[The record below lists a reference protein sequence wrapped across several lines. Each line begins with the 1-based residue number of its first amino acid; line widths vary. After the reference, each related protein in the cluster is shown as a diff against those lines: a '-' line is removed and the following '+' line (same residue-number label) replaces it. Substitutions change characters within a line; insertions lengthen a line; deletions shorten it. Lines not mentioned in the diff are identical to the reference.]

1 MKRLLTFL
9 VFVCLIFAVVVINS
23 CKKDPV
29 PPTLTTSVLSNIT
42 TTSATTGGV
51 ITKDGGAAVTARGVC
66 WGTTSNPLVSDSHT
80 SDGTGVGSFIS
91 NLTGLTPNTQ
101 YHVRAYAT
109 NKAGT
114 SYGTDIAFTSTAIVL
129 PSLTTTAVTSVTLTT
144 AASGGNIS
152 ADGNAPITAKGVCW
166 AITTAPTITNSKTSD
181 GTGTGAFTSAV
192 TGLLPGT
199 PYYLRAYA
207 TNSAGTAYGNEVTF
221 TTNPIVVPT
230 LTTNAATA
238 ITLTTAVVG
247 GNITAD
253 GGASVTAKGTCWSI
267 TANPTVANSKTSDGN
282 GTGTFTSSLTGLVAG
297 TLYHARAYATNSA
310 GTAYGNDITFTTS
323 PILVPTLTT
332 TAASTITLTTAVA
345 GGNITADG
353 GGAVTARG
361 TCWSLN
367 ANPIITDPKTSD
379 GTGTGSF
386 ISNITGL
393 LPGTT
398 YHIRAY
404 ATNSAGTAYG
414 NDLSF
419 TTTQIGVP
427 TLTTTAVTSI
437 TLTTAVS
444 GGNIT
449 ADGGGSV
456 TARGICWSTTSGPTT
471 DDANTSD
478 ATGSGSFTS
487 NLSLLLPGTTYYVRA
502 YATNSAGTAYGNEV
516 SFTTNQI
523 VFATLTTTAATSITL
538 TTATSGGNITNNG
551 GGTISVKGVCWSLT
565 ATPTISN
572 FITSDGTGTG
582 AFTSSL
588 TGLTA
593 GTTYHV
599 RAYATNEA
607 GTSYGNEISF
617 TTGSIVV
624 PTLTT
629 ATVTSITLT
638 TAVSG
643 GNITADGGASVTA
656 RGVCWALTANPLITD
671 SKSSDATGT
680 GVYASNLTGLL
691 PGTTYHVRAYAS
703 NSAGTAYGNDL
714 SFTTTAVALATLTT
728 TAATS
733 ITMTSAVSGGNITA
747 DGGGTVSARGVCWA
761 TTANPIATGSHTTDG
776 SGTGIFTSNI
786 TGLSAGLTY
795 HVRAYATN
803 SAGTAYG
810 SDLTFTTGPAVL
822 PTLTTTAISTIAL
835 TTAVS
840 GGNITDDGG
849 AAVTARG
856 ICWSLT
862 GTPTVTDNPTSNGTG
877 IGSYISNLTGLTA
890 GTSYHVRAYATN
902 SVGTAYGAMII
913 FNTKIADVEGNTYNT
928 VTIGNQVWMAENL
941 KTTRWSTNVA
951 IPNVTDNTA
960 WSTLVTPAYSWLD
973 NLSSNKDVYGAL
985 YNWFTMETG
994 QLCPT
999 GWHVPSETEWG
1010 TMETTLGLPVD
1021 SVSNWGWR
1029 GLASQLGNQLKSTT
1043 GWFTGANGTNTSGFS
1058 ALPGGYRYAED
1069 GGFVRL
1075 SAGIE
1080 LSYWWTSTQTTSPN
1094 TYSAWYRRLDGSR
1107 VTTYRASVEKQG
1119 GKYVRCVRN

>member
-1 MKRLLTFL
+1 MKKIMSFLTL
-9 VFVCLIFAVVVINS
+9 VYIIITITLVDS

-29 PPTLTTSVLSNIT
+29 IPTLTTNIISNVTIN
-42 TTSATTGGV
+42 SASSGGV
-51 ITKDGGAAVTARGVC
+51 IIKDGGAAVTERGVC
-66 WGTTSNPLVSDSHT
+66 WGASSDPTTSDSHT
-80 SDGTGVGSFIS
+80 SDDKGVGSFTS

-109 NKAGT
+109 NKVGT
-114 SYGTDIAFTSTAIVL
+114 AYGSDVVFTSTPIVL
-129 PSLTTTAVTSVTLTT
+129 PSLTTTTVTSISLIT
-144 AASGGNIS
+144 AVSGGNIS

-181 GTGTGAFTSAV
+181 GTGTGIFTSAI

-199 PYYLRAYA
+199 TYFLRAYG

-247 GNITAD
+247 GNIIAD
-253 GGASVTAKGTCWSI
+253 GGGIVTAKGTCWST

-282 GTGTFTSSLTGLVAG
+282 GTGTFTSSLSGLVAG

-310 GTAYGNDITFTTS
+310 GTAYGNDVTFTTS

-353 GGAVTARG
+353 GAAVTARG
-361 TCWSLN
+361 TCWSIN

-379 GTGTGSF
+379 ATGTGSF

-427 TLTTTAVTSI
+427 TLTTSAVTSI

-449 ADGGGSV
+449 ANGGGSV

-471 DDANTSD
+471 DDAKTSD

-487 NLSLLLPGTTYYVRA
+487 NMSLLLPGTTYYVRA

-551 GGTISVKGVCWSLT
+551 GGTISAKGVCWSLT

-582 AFTSSL
+582 VFTSSL

-593 GTTYHV
+593 GTTYHL

-607 GTSYGNEISF
+607 GTAYGNEITF
-617 TTGSIVV
+617 TTDQIVV

-629 ATVTSITLT
+629 TTVTSITLT

-691 PGTTYHVRAYAS
+691 PGTTYHVRAYAT
-703 NSAGTAYGNDL
+703 NSAGTAYGNDI
-714 SFTTTAVALATLTT
+714 SFTTVPIALATLTT
-728 TAATS
+728 STVTS
-733 ITMTSAVSGGNITA
+733 IGLATAVSGGNITA
-747 DGGGTVSARGVCWA
+747 DGGGAVSARGVCWA
-761 TTANPIATGSHTTDG
+761 TTANPIATDSHTTDG
-776 SGTGIFTSNI
+776 TGTGIFTSNL
-786 TGLSAGLTY
+786 TGLTAGTTY

-810 SDLTFTTGPAVL
+810 NDLSFTTNPASL
-822 PTLTTTAISTIAL
+822 PTLTTNAMSSIL
-835 TTAVS
+835 VTTAAS
-840 GGNITDDGG
+840 GGNITADGG
-849 AAVTARG
+849 GAVTARG
-856 ICWSLT
+856 VCWATTAS
-862 GTPTVTDNPTSNGTG
+862 PTISNNVTTNGTG
-877 IGSYISNLTGLTA
+877 TGIFTSNLTGLTA
-890 GTSYHVRAYATN
+890 GTTYYLRAYATN
-902 SVGTAYGAMII
+902 SAGTAYGSQVV
-913 FNTKIADVEGNTYNT
+913 FNTKIADIDGNTYNI
-928 VTIGNQVWMAENL
+928 VHIGTQVWMAENL
-941 KTTRWSTNVA
+941 ATTRYSNNTP
-951 IPNVTDNTA
+951 IPNVTDNAA
-960 WSTLVTPAYSWLD
+960 WSALITPAYCWFNND
-973 NLSSNKDVYGAL
+973 ETAYKPVYGAL
-985 YNWFTMETG
+985 YNWYAANTG
-994 QLCPT
+994 NLCPT
-999 GWHVPSETEWG
+999 GWHVPSDDEFSA
-1010 TMETTLGLPVD
+1010 MEGFLGLPAD
-1021 SVSNWGWR
+1021 SLSNWAWR
-1029 GLASQLGNQLKSTT
+1029 GVAIQLGNQLKNT
-1043 GWFTGANGTNTSGFS
+1043 GGWSVGGNGTNTSGFS
-1058 ALPGGYRYAED
+1058 ALPGGYRY
-1069 GGFVRL
+1069 GL
-1075 SAGIE
+1075 NGIFTN
-1080 LSYWWTSTQTTSPN
+1080 LTDITYWWTSTPQNSTL
-1094 TYSAWYRRLDGSR
+1094 AWYRELASNH
-1107 VTTYRASVEKQG
+1107 TTSYRAAVEYHG
-1119 GKYVRCVRN
+1119 GKYVRCLKN